1 MHSDLQFECAVPV
14 ANLTFEFGML
24 QSWIKGEAR
33 IGATNV
39 EWCIYASRR
48 VGCHWSLHVPNVWMY
63 IVSLCHCSIFAPYFG
78 GEHKEKLPFW
88 YGCCRPFLKIIE
100 DGQPFLF
107 YHKIFPQYSH
117 NALLS
122 SIIPHVV
129 PIRHGTHWV
138 YPIVTMATK
147 FRCWNCHHTNSPGSL
162 RLTQED
168 NEDSCQQSNHQS
180 DHQNDGDQDAE
191 LRWWKWDVWHR
202 DGAVVKQESL
212 HQQISTIMF

>member
-24 QSWIKGEAR
+24 HYLNQRWSKDWGNRCGMVHLCFKESWVSLVSVRAQCV
-33 IGATNV
+33 NV
-39 EWCIYASRR
+39 YSF
-48 VGCHWSLHVPNVWMY
+48 
-63 IVSLCHCSIFAPYFG
+63 IVSLFHVLHPILDDDTPKH
-78 GEHKEKLPFW
+78 GERKEKLQFW

-100 DGQPFLF
+100 DGQPFLL
-107 YHKIFPQYSH
+107 YHTIFPQYSH
-117 NALLS
+117 NTLLS

-147 FRCWNCHHTNSPGSL
+147 FWCWNCHHTNAPGSL

-168 NEDSCQQSNHQS
+168 NKDSCQQSNHQS

-202 DGAVVKQESL
+202 DGAVVKQ
-212 HQQISTIMF
+212 